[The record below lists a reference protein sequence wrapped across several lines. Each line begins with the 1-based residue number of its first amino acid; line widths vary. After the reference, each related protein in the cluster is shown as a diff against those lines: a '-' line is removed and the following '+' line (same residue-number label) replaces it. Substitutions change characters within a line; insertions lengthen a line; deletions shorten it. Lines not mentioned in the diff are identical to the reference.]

1 MQNSFAYFFYL
12 GLFLIS
18 SVLLVGGFVLI
29 DFIPGWVAP
38 IGNKTIKNLVYL
50 MLILVNYISIF
61 VATIFLIASLSLIT
75 NLPPYWMLL
84 VIVIFLAYG
93 IKSSYSLRKP
103 AFLMLAGDYS
113 KSLKLSKKNLK
124 KNILIKTHK
133 MNKEVTLYNIALNYH
148 LMGEFKQS
156 TEWLLKIDRSSL
168 SNTFKGVFYGLEAGN
183 LLMLERNINT
193 AESSLETASSL
204 IEMPYIHLW
213 HCYLYLFK
221 NDMNKAKEM
230 IEKYLCTQNNQ
241 KYYGNNPR
249 LIIDLKSQD
258 AFANLVIGLYY
269 QAINDA
275 AQAKDYFYKASLCP
289 YDNIYK
295 LKAVAEL
302 KKMV

>member
-1 MQNSFAYFFYL
+1 MQNPFAYFFYL
-12 GLFLIS
+12 GLFLMS
-18 SVLLVGGFVLI
+18 SVLLVGGFFLI
-29 DFIPGWVAP
+29 NVIPHWVEP
-38 IGNKTIKNLVYL
+38 IENKTIKTLVYL

-61 VATIFLIASLSLIT
+61 VASIFLTASLSLLT
-75 NLPPYWMLL
+75 NIPPYWILL
-84 VIVIFLAYG
+84 VSVIFLAYG

-124 KNILIKTHK
+124 KNILIKANK
-133 MNKEVTLYNIALNYH
+133 NKEVTLHNIALNYH
-148 LMGEFKQS
+148 LIGEFEES
-156 TEWLLKIDRSSL
+156 TEWLLKIDKSSL
-168 SNTFKGVFYGLEAGN
+168 SNPFKGVIYGLEAGN
-183 LLMLERNINT
+183 LLMLERNTNT
-193 AESSLETASSL
+193 AESYLETALSL
-204 IEMPYIHLW
+204 IEMPYLYLW
-213 HCYLYLFK
+213 YCYLYLFK

-230 IEKYLCTQNNQ
+230 IEKYLYAQNNQ

-295 LKAVAEL
+295 LKGVAEL